1 MKRDKMQSAD
11 VKDTKYALVD
21 SLFELLRTHK
31 LHEISINQIADGAH
45 VHRNTF
51 YYYFE
56 SKYDLAKYLVKY
68 KYNRSFKPED
78 TFKEDAIYRFSKLI
92 HNDFDIYSNLL
103 ASLSVDDCVD
113 IFYQEIRKQI
123 LYLVNEKYF
132 DCKIPQEE
140 RDYLIYWN
148 SYLPSIGLAHSILT
162 EVRGLSMENFLKKT
176 PNLSVLPNLREATV
190 KASIEYY
197 KANT

>member
-1 MKRDKMQSAD
+1 
-11 VKDTKYALVD
+11 
-21 SLFELLRTHK
+21 
-31 LHEISINQIADGAH
+31 
-45 VHRNTF
+45 
-51 YYYFE
+51 
-56 SKYDLAKYLVKY
+56 
-68 KYNRSFKPED
+68 
-78 TFKEDAIYRFSKLI
+78 
-92 HNDFDIYSNLL
+92 
-103 ASLSVDDCVD
+103 
-113 IFYQEIRKQI
+113 I

-132 DCKIPQEE
+132 DCKISQEE

-162 EVRGLSMENFLKKT
+162 AVRGLSMENFLEKT